1 MADFWRNFLEAL
13 YQGLPKATELAN
25 FLITLVQIVFVVA
38 ISLLVARLVKRWVG
52 QLLGRSRISANVLAL
67 AGNAAFVLVI
77 LLGVTWLLG
86 VFGASWT
93 AVVASLSVV
102 TVAVSVALQD
112 VLKNLV
118 AGVYILLEQ
127 PFKIGDQIAVKG
139 ITGQVEGIDIRTT
152 IIRTNEGLQV
162 LIPNTI
168 VFTDILTNRS
178 AYDTHK
184 VSLQLKDI
192 RVPFKDLSR
201 LVNDAL
207 APFEEIDHAPAPQ
220 VKLKAIENGVATVT
234 LDYWQRGTAP
244 ILPDVL
250 ARLQDA
256 FPNANITIISS
267 GDAPATQPSG

>member
-1 MADFWRNFLEAL
+1 MADFWRNFLDSL
-13 YQGLPKATELAN
+13 YKGLPKSAELAR
-25 FLITLVQIVFVVA
+25 FLIGLVEVVVIVGV
-38 ISLLVARLVKRWVG
+38 SLLLARLVKHWAS
-52 QLLGRSRISANVLAL
+52 QLLGRARVSANVLAL

-118 AGVYILLEQ
+118 AGIYILLEQ

-139 ITGQVEGIDIRTT
+139 ISGQVEGIDIRTT

-168 VFTDILTNRS
+168 VFSDILTNRS

-192 RVPFKDLSR
+192 RVPFTDLSR

-234 LDYWQRGTAP
+234 LDYWQRGSAP

-250 ARLQDA
+250 SRLQDV
-256 FPNANITIISS
+256 FPNAAITIISS
-267 GDAPATQPSG
+267 GDMAAPQPTG